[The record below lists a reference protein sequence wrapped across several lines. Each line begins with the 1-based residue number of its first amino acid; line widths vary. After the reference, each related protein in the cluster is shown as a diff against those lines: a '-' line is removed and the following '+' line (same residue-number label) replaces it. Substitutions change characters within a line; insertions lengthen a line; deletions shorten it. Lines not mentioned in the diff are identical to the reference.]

1 MAAAW
6 LLAALAIGPLLADS
20 SSTPGA
26 PNYTPDS
33 LSNTASNTNGPFAPN
48 AFLSIYGAD
57 LSYVTVAIGPD
68 DIDAGML
75 PTALIGAGVRVLI
88 NQILADL
95 YYVSPG
101 QVNVLIPSTLI
112 AGPAVVQLVNDGLA
126 GPPVN
131 ITLSATAPALFE
143 SSSQS
148 GLQSSAQ
155 VVIAT
160 HGNGPLV
167 TAASPAQPG
176 EVVVL
181 YAAGLGPT
189 APPGIPNQLAT
200 QAAPLADLANFQV
213 LLNGTAVD
221 PHRILYA
228 GVTPGF
234 AGLFQINL
242 QLPANTQANPQ
253 VQIGFTNAL
262 SPAGPILPVE

>member
-6 LLAALAIGPLLADS
+6 LLAALAIGPLWADS
-20 SSTPGA
+20 SSTSGA

-33 LSNTASNTNGPFAPN
+33 IANTASNTNGPFAPN
-48 AFLSIYGAD
+48 TFISLYGTNLA
-57 LSYVTVAIGPD
+57 YVTVAIGPG
-68 DIDAGML
+68 DIHAGML
-75 PTALIGAGVRVLI
+75 PNALVGAGVRVLI

-95 YYVSPG
+95 FFVSPN
-101 QVNVLIPSTLI
+101 QVNVLIPLTLVP
-112 AGPAVVQLVNDGLA
+112 GPATVQLVNDGFA
-126 GPPVN
+126 GPPVS
-131 ITLSATAPALFE
+131 ITLSATAPALF
-143 SSSQS
+143 QS
-148 GLQSSAQ
+148 DAM

-167 TAASPAQPG
+167 TPAAPAQPG

-189 APPGIPNQLAT
+189 VPPGIPDQLAT
-200 QAAPLADLANFQV
+200 AAAPLADLADFQV

-221 PHRILYA
+221 PHLILYA

-242 QLPANTQANPQ
+242 QLPTNTPANPQ
-253 VQIGFTNAL
+253 IQIGFSNVL
-262 SPAGPILPVE
+262 SPPGRMLPVQ